1 MKRASI
7 ASWRAITLLG
17 LALAAPSLAAVTP
30 ACGGAGHVSAFTLE
44 QIVGSHS
51 IGQVVLSP
59 DRTTV
64 VYTHVGR
71 YFGHPLLP
79 AFGEDSNLFLLRL
92 ATGERVKLTAG
103 SATKSY
109 PGFS

>member
-17 LALAAPSLAAVTP
+17 LALCAPSMAAVTP
-30 ACGGAGHVSAFTLE
+30 SSGGAGHVPQFTLE

-51 IGQVVLSP
+51 IGQFVLSP
-59 DRTTV
+59 DRTAV

-79 AFGEDSNLFLLRL
+79 AFRRRQQPVPAAPRDRRARAS
-92 ATGERVKLTAG
+92 
-103 SATKSY
+103 
-109 PGFS
+109 